1 MAAPDL
7 LSDKSKDGLL
17 PVTAQTKTPAA
28 RSSLRSK
35 LKLVLCTL
43 AIFLILLAHPSSSS
57 VTGAVSTLWQPS
69 TEARCD
75 ASKASSSWR
84 CRNARKH
91 ALRLLSAHPL
101 IDGHVDVPV
110 VARYK
115 YGNKID
121 SIPFDS
127 PAFPNGSHPMYA
139 HVDIPRLRAG
149 KSGGFFWSSYV
160 VCPNSTSVGATFE
173 HAATDIA
180 VRDTLEQLDVIRQ
193 MTNRFQSDFALV
205 GSVEEARRA
214 FKAGKMI
221 SFIGIEGAHSLG
233 NSLYALRAYAAL
245 FSNQIPGP
253 VRYLT
258 LTHTCH
264 NVFADSAGEEP
275 KKWAGL
281 SRFGRHLVDELN
293 RLAIVPDLSHVSDD
307 TALQTIE
314 LSRGPVMLSHSA
326 ARHFKDIRRNVPDAV
341 LDKLARSSKDFVV
354 MINAYPGFIG
364 GSEDLDQY
372 VRHIEYVGEKVGRR
386 HVGVG
391 TDFDGI
397 VSVPKGLEDV
407 RRYPDLVARLV
418 ERGWSDKEIVG
429 FVGENV
435 LRVLEDAERVATE
448 MHEEGVRPDN
458 TNWQDIFGSQ
468 AHNDL

>member
-1 MAAPDL
+1 MSSIHAN
-7 LSDKSKDGLL
+7 DKSQDGLL
-17 PVTAQTKTPAA
+17 PSTSQTAAPAP
-28 RSSLRSK
+28 RSTLKAK
-35 LKLVLCTL
+35 LKLALCTL
-43 AIFLILLAHPSSSS
+43 AIALVLFARPSIESS
-57 VTGAVSTLWQPS
+57 VSKLLQPG
-69 TEARCD
+69 TESRCD
-75 ASKASSSWR
+75 VSGASSNWR

-91 ALRLLSAHPL
+91 ALRLLSKHPL

-121 SIPFDS
+121 SIPFDA
-127 PAFPNGSHPMYA
+127 PAFPNGSYPMYS
-139 HVDIPRLRAG
+139 HVDIPRLREG

-160 VCPNSTSVGATFE
+160 VCPNSTTVGDTFE
-173 HAATDIA
+173 RAATDIA

-193 MTNRFQSDFALV
+193 MTDKYADDFALV
-205 GSVEEARRA
+205 GSVKEARQA
-214 FKAGKMI
+214 FKQGKMI

-275 KKWAGL
+275 KKWNGL
-281 SRFGRHLVDELN
+281 SPFGKHLVTELN

-314 LSRGPVMLSHSA
+314 VSRGPVMLSHSA
-326 ARHFKDIRRNVPDAV
+326 ARHFKEIQRNVPDAV
-341 LDKLARSSKDFVV
+341 LEKLASAGKDIVV

-372 VRHIEYVGEKVGRR
+372 VRHIEYVSDKVGRR

-397 VSVPKGLEDV
+397 MSVPKGLEDV

-418 ERGWSDKEIVG
+418 ERGWSDREIIG

-435 LRVLEDAERVATE
+435 LRVLEDAERVAKE
-448 MHEEGVRPDN
+448 MRKEGVRPDN
-458 TNWQDIFGSQ
+458 TNWHDIFGSQ
-468 AHNDL
+468 LHADL